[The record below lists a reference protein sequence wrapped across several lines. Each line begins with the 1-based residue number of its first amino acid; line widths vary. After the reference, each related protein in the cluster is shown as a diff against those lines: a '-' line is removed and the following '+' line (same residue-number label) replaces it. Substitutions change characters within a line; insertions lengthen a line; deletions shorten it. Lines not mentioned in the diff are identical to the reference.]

1 MGLDTKYRPKNFK
14 DVIGQD
20 VAVTIL
26 SSSIA
31 LNKLSSSYLFS
42 GPSGVGKTTIARI
55 FAKAVM
61 CLASTDAGNPCGV
74 CESCKQF
81 DGEKNFDYIELDAAS
96 VGGKEEMVK
105 LKDDAA
111 FLPIGKKK
119 IILLDECHDIS
130 KQGQDALLKQVEQ
143 CPPHLIY
150 LFCTTEPEKIKPT
163 LRKRCTQFQFTRV
176 APDLIYNRLKQVC
189 EFEKITYEDDAI
201 KGIAEK
207 ADGHVRD
214 SLKLLEE
221 ATYFGAVT
229 VEAISKI
236 MVDYTSMIA
245 DILGC
250 LGTNLPRAMELC
262 KEITMYIPVWEFYE
276 QMVNLVTDAV
286 KVIYGYEDFLPKR
299 KEILIRL
306 RDIHGCN
313 LIEFMNY
320 LLSREKFIDR
330 IGLTSDIILLH
341 YKFCTS
347 GFKPQ
352 IPEQKIVLEQ
362 PVMVQTPLPEKAPS
376 VLVQALTHDKIMS
389 LPLNDRLKKIIES
402 RSTPKVNGQEK
413 EENQKLPNQWSLP
426 KEEIRGADS
435 SDVYQG
441 ELTPLEFSRLLV
453 GGRGGGSI

>member
-1 MGLDTKYRPKNFK
+1 MGLDIKYRPKNFK

-26 SSSIA
+26 SSSVT
-31 LNKLSSSYLFS
+31 LNKYSSSYLFS

-55 FAKAVM
+55 FAKAIM
-61 CLASTDAGNPCGV
+61 CANSINGNPCEI

-81 DGEKNFDYIELDAAS
+81 DDEKNFDYLELDAAS

-111 FLPIGKKK
+111 FVPMGKKK

-150 LFCTTEPEKIKPT
+150 LFCTTEPEKLKPT
-163 LRKRCTQFQFTRV
+163 LRKRCTQFQFNRV
-176 APDLIYNRLKQVC
+176 APDLIYKRLKQVC
-189 EFEKITYEDDAI
+189 DYEKIIYEDEAL

-221 ATYFGAVT
+221 ATYFGSVT
-229 VEAISKI
+229 VQSIAKI
-236 MVDYTSMIA
+236 MVDYTAMVA
-245 DILGC
+245 DILGN
-250 LGTNLPRAMELC
+250 LGTNLPKALELC
-262 KEITMYIPVWEFYE
+262 KEITMYIPVWELYE
-276 QMVNLVTDAV
+276 QMVCLVTDAV

-320 LLSREKFIDR
+320 LISREKFIDR

-362 PVMVQTPLPEKAPS
+362 PIVVQTPLPEKAPS
-376 VLVQALTHDKIMS
+376 VIAPAVTHNMLMS
-389 LPLNDRLKKIIES
+389 LPLKDRLEKIIES
-402 RSTPKVNGQEK
+402 RSNVKLDGQNK